1 MGCKAGSGLRRKVC
15 VIYDCLPVSRSC
27 SGTRCCV
34 RSRRARGPRTVRL
47 DDGSAGDP
55 LPRPRPGPE
64 PADTGLLLSLGR
76 LGGIVGGVL
85 SGRLSRLIGSARIIW
100 VSVGVFGLIPI
111 LMPLTERGPRL
122 VLFPIALAGLTFT
135 FVVYNI
141 AQLSYRQL
149 ICPPDLLGRMNA
161 AIRWIVWGTLPLG
174 GLIGGA
180 LGSTTRHPG
189 NALDR
194 RRVCLDGGAVAVL
207 LAAAE
212 DARHSRTGGPAAC
225 GIRRAGPGPRLT
237 RRAPAEDG
245 RARRARAAP
254 RGQLPPSP
262 RVASRTRTIVAT
274 ANTPWPI
281 TTDIGK
287 CRSGGTVSSPGL
299 PSGPGKLDSL
309 AAHASLG
316 VHASRGP
323 RGPVA
328 GRVMIAAGGLIGPA
342 R

>member
-64 PADTGLLLSLGR
+64 PADTGLLLSLGS

-180 LGSTTRHPG
+180 LGSTLGIRATLWIG
-189 NALDR
+189 VVGAWMAALWLFFSPLRKMRDIPEQ
-194 RRVCLDGGAVAVL
+194 AVRL
-207 LAAAE
+207 
-212 DARHSRTGGPAAC
+212 PAAS
-225 GIRRAGPGPRLT
+225 GEQDL
-237 RRAPAEDG
+237 
-245 RARRARAAP
+245 AR
-254 RGQLPPSP
+254 
-262 RVASRTRTIVAT
+262 V
-274 ANTPWPI
+274 
-281 TTDIGK
+281 
-287 CRSGGTVSSPGL
+287 
-299 PSGPGKLDSL
+299 
-309 AAHASLG
+309 
-316 VHASRGP
+316 
-323 RGPVA
+323 
-328 GRVMIAAGGLIGPA
+328 
-342 R
+342 

>member
-27 SGTRCCV
+27 SGTRCCA

-237 RRAPAEDG
+237 RQASAEDG
-245 RARRARAAP
+245 RRRPSTAGPVEHGRRRVVSFRRVRGSRSEPERSWPRRTRHGRSQRISGNAVRAERSARRVSPPGPASSIRSRPTPRSASMRRAARAA
-254 RGQLPPSP
+254 RSP
-262 RVASRTRTIVAT
+262 VGS
-274 ANTPWPI
+274 
-281 TTDIGK
+281 
-287 CRSGGTVSSPGL
+287 
-299 PSGPGKLDSL
+299 
-309 AAHASLG
+309 
-316 VHASRGP
+316 
-323 RGPVA
+323 
-328 GRVMIAAGGLIGPA
+328 
-342 R
+342 